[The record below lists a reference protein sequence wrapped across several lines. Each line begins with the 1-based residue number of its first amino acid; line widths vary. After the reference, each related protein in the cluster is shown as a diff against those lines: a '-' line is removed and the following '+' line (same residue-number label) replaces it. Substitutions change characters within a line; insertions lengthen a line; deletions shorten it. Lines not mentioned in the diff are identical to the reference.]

1 MSNKRNELFIK
12 RKVIQLLLLI
22 LLEFLLQVVW
32 KFQ

>member
-1 MSNKRNELFIK
+1 MSNKRNEVFIK